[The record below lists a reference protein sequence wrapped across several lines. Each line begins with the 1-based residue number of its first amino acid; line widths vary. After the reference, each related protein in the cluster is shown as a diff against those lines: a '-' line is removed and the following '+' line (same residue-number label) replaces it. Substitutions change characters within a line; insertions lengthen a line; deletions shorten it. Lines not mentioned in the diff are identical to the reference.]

1 MKQPEIGAD
10 RRQRC
15 APDEADRQTP
25 QLVRRPGDNGAAAR
39 TAQRR
44 SNPSH
49 PPSPTSPRPEVPSP
63 SGRGLGL
70 QSEVP
75 VRGFPE
81 PRPRFSTHGSPACGP
96 RFPGVRPRPR
106 RAGEKSGSDMG
117 RAVRVER
124 QQGHGDGTGRGHV
137 SVDYQRLYWT
147 ADIWTWGINRPDV
160 QLSRPA
166 ASGISKAPGHSE
178 TGSQSI
184 DLHLGG

>member
-25 QLVRRPGDNGAAAR
+25 QLVRRARDNGTAVR

-44 SNPSH
+44 YNPSH
-49 PPSPTSPRPEVPSP
+49 PPSPT
-63 SGRGLGL
+63 GRGLGL
-70 QSEVP
+70 RSEVP
-75 VRGFPE
+75 VQGFQE
-81 PRPRFSTHGSPACGP
+81 SRPRFSTHGSPACGP

-106 RAGEKSGSDMG
+106 RAGERSGSDMG

-137 SVDYQRLYWT
+137 SVDWRRLYWT
-147 ADIWTWGINRPDV
+147 ADSRTWDINRPDV